1 LCSFFFFFFPGQG
14 SSVRSHLAWAVL
26 VVEAC
31 VELCTSKYVPWRIT
45 LYQTLCASH
54 IAAGDWESGGVV
66 AAKAKEAVVQ
76 LREDEMMDPPIPTTV
91 SRNWVGGLDWWFELV
106 LGFLDWWLMVLWF
119 SLVLWSGCW
128 IGG

>member
-1 LCSFFFFFFPGQG
+1 M
-14 SSVRSHLAWAVL
+14 
-26 VVEAC
+26 
-31 VELCTSKYVPWRIT
+31 
-45 LYQTLCASH
+45 
-54 IAAGDWESGGVV
+54 